1 MATGAQDGE
10 RRFIKVGWGFLGI
23 LLGSQALRW
32 RVPGRVLGAV
42 VPSDA
47 LLGC

>member
-1 MATGAQDGE
+1 MSSRAQDWE
-10 RRFIKVGWGFLGI
+10 CRFVEVGWGLPSV
-23 LLGSQALRW
+23 LVGSQALRW
-32 RVPGRVLGAV
+32 RVTRTVLGAA